1 MDKLM
6 TNEEQS
12 KALSKLIAKTWTD
25 EAFKAR
31 LLADPAGVLM
41 AEGLSIPAGVSV
53 KVVENTDTVF
63 NLVLPPKPTDLSDTD
78 MDAIS
83 AGFCVVCTCGHAF

>member
-1 MDKLM
+1 M

-12 KALSKLIAKTWTD
+12 KALGKLIAKTWAD
-25 EAFKAR
+25 DGFKAS
-31 LLADPAGVLM
+31 LLADPAGVLT
-41 AEGLSIPAGVSV
+41 AEGLQVPAGVSV
-53 KVVENTDTVF
+53 KVVENTDTIF

-83 AGFCVVCTCGHAF
+83 AGGASYLTCAVCF